1 MGGCPVDDHPI
12 VGRDMTDFDD
22 DPAASA
28 GFTWP
33 ALLEA
38 QQVGGRPYLEFLRR
52 PSLSVGLYVLPAGGV
67 DTQQPHTEDEV
78 YVVAAGG
85 ALFTAGD
92 QTREVRAGDVLFV
105 AAGVAHRFHDISEE
119 LRLIVVFAPPEGSLA
134 SEVSSPPGAS
144 GTTRP

>member
-1 MGGCPVDDHPI
+1 MADHPV
-12 VGRDMTDFDD
+12 VGRYPTEADD
-22 DPAASA
+22 EAPSA
-28 GFTWP
+28 GFTWA

-38 QQVGGRPYLEFLRR
+38 QQVAARPYLEFLRR
-52 PSLSVGLYVLPAGGV
+52 PSLSAGLYVLPPGGI
-67 DTQQPHTEDEV
+67 DAQRPHAEDEV
-78 YVVAAGG
+78 YIVAAGG

-134 SEVSSPPGAS
+134 SG
-144 GTTRP
+144 